1 MTQYR
6 VLQGIDYPPNKRA
19 EAGDVVGDIP
29 AQSVKWLLDSGIIED
44 TDKPTKKTE
53 QPVVEE
59 PKVEPV
65 AEIVE
70 EPVVAEVVEEPVA
83 EIVEEPAIEEGFD
96 ADATDGDGDGFL
108 QDGTPHQ
115 RPVEEK

>member
-1 MTQYR
+1 MARYR

-19 EAGDVVGDIP
+19 EVGDIVEDVP

-65 AEIVE
+65 AEVIE
-70 EPVVAEVVEEPVA
+70 EPVVAEVVEEPAV
-83 EIVEEPAIEEGFD
+83 EEGFD
-96 ADATDGDGDGFL
+96 AGATDGDGDGFL

>member
-1 MTQYR
+1 MARYR

-19 EAGDVVGDIP
+19 EVGDIVEDIP
-29 AQSVKWLLDSGIIED
+29 AQSVKWLLDSEIIED
-44 TDKPTKKTE
+44 TDKPAKKIE
-53 QPVVEE
+53 KSVVEE

-65 AEIVE
+65 AEV
-70 EPVVAEVVEEPVA
+70 VVE
-83 EIVEEPAIEEGFD
+83 PAVEEGFD
-96 ADATDGDGDGFL
+96 ADAKDGDGDGFV